1 MLRGIASV
9 APTCNE
15 LFSLATR
22 TEHTRDTGRAPRS
35 AVPFLHLR
43 TGAQVPVPA
52 SEPSLPL
59 ACGLPRMIWIPVCF
73 VLSLSRLFFPRL
85 IAYSHFAIRSPRLSR
100 ISNSSF
106 PALRYGPGG
115 RPRSRPRYLCPV
127 YHLAPF
133 FMSYHVSKES
143 CKANY

>member
-15 LFSLATR
+15 LFSPATR

-35 AVPFLHLR
+35 TVPFLHLR
-43 TGAQVPVPA
+43 TGAQVLVPA

-85 IAYSHFAIRSPRLSR
+85 IAYSHSAIRSPRLSR

-106 PALRYGPGG
+106 LALRCAAVRSWWTPTLATSVFVS
-115 RPRSRPRYLCPV
+115 RLSPRTIFYELPRV
-127 YHLAPF
+127 
-133 FMSYHVSKES
+133 
-143 CKANY
+143 